1 MGCRGLR
8 LWWVMLLL
16 LVVPGVAQAQNR
28 HPVSIGVIVDGQSKE
43 FEEFL
48 TNLRLELHRLLGAR
62 YHARIEPRHVLS
74 ADWVA
79 ERARRHYR
87 RLAGDAGIDLIIGA
101 GVITTTVLAAEAPCP
116 KPVLAIGMIDPGL
129 QGVAPAVNNRS
140 GIANFTYIQFN
151 RSFENDLRQFYAIVP
166 FKKVAV
172 IANGELLKL
181 VMHRTGNRVRI
192 NETQTVELIP
202 VPVMADSEAAF
213 RQLSDADAAYF
224 GYLGSLS
231 DPERNRLISRLTER
245 GIPTYG
251 FTVKDVRR
259 GVLAAAAPEENWNK
273 LVRRMALN
281 IEALLAG
288 SRAADLP
295 VQIDFDEELTINME
309 TARKLGISPKFS
321 VLSQAVLLKEFAE
334 PEVRSMTLAS
344 VMREAFQNSLDV
356 KIEERSLNAARE
368 DISRARADW
377 LPSLSGSGDYTVI
390 DRESAQNSFGTQA
403 ERTTSGSLAA
413 RQILYSDDIA
423 GQITSRKHL
432 LTAAQS
438 ALRQTR
444 LDVVLSAALAY
455 LNILKA
461 KTGIKIR
468 QDDVDMTRRH
478 LGIAKKREAIGYS
491 GRADVFR
498 WESNLAGARTDL
510 IVAKNAHR
518 LAKQELNRILNR
530 PLEEAFAVHEMT
542 LADKSV
548 ENRILGRARA
558 HVTTHAALDVFM
570 RFLSGE
576 AETHSPEVAR
586 LEASMASQQR
596 LLLSLRRKRFIPVVS
611 VNAQGQHIFSRQGE
625 GVDFPGT
632 DPADDNWSTTLNMTW
647 PLYQGGGITSN
658 IRKTE
663 IEIQK
668 LQDQKL
674 RLIRNIGIQVR
685 SALFDVV
692 NNDVNLENAKHSAD
706 FAAKSLALVRDG
718 YETGKSSLTE
728 LVDAQNAALTAEL
741 AALNSEFNFLVSLL
755 TLERSIGHFALLNSM
770 EENQAYLD
778 RMDDFFA
785 KHQDEPPFE

>member
-1 MGCRGLR
+1 
-8 LWWVMLLL
+8 MLLL
-16 LVVPGVAQAQNR
+16 LVVPGAVQARNR
-28 HPVSIGVIVDGQSKE
+28 QPVSIGVVVDGQSKE
-43 FEEFL
+43 LEVFFD
-48 TNLRLELHRLLGAR
+48 NLRLELRRLLGAR
-62 YHARIEPRHVLS
+62 YNIRIGPRRILS
-74 ADWVA
+74 ADWGA

-101 GVITTTVLAAEAPCP
+101 GVITTTVLAAEKSYP
-116 KPVLAIGMIDPGL
+116 KPVLTIGMVDPGL

-151 RSFENDLRQFYAIVP
+151 RSFENDLRQFHAIVP
-166 FKKVAV
+166 FNKVAV
-172 IANGELLKL
+172 IAHGELLKL

-192 NETQTVELIP
+192 KKGQTVELIP
-202 VPVMADSEAAF
+202 VHVLADSEAAL
-213 RQLSDADAAYF
+213 RQLGEADAAYF

-231 DPERNRLISRLTER
+231 DRERDSLIRKLTDR

-259 GVLAAAAPEENWNK
+259 GALAAAAPEENWDK

-281 IEALLAG
+281 IEAILAG

-295 VQIDFDEELTINME
+295 VQIDFDEELTINMA
-309 TARKLGISPKFS
+309 TARRLGISPKFS
-321 VLSQAVLLKEFAE
+321 VLSQAVLLNEFAE
-334 PEVRSMTLAS
+334 PEARSVTLAS
-344 VMREAFQNSLDV
+344 VMQEASQNSLDV
-356 KIEERSLNAARE
+356 KIEARSLDSARE

-377 LPSLSGSGDYTVI
+377 LPSLSASGDYAVI

-403 ERTTSGSLAA
+403 ERTSSGSLAA

-432 LTAAQS
+432 LRAAQS
-438 ALRQTR
+438 TLEQTR
-444 LDVVLSAALAY
+444 LDAVLSAVLAY
-455 LNILKA
+455 SDILKA

-468 QDDVDMTRRH
+468 QDNVDMTRRH
-478 LGIAKKREAIGYS
+478 LGIAKKREAIGHS

-542 LADKSV
+542 LADNIA
-548 ENRILGRARA
+548 ENRILGRART
-558 HVTTHAALDVFM
+558 HVTTYAALDVFM
-570 RFLSGE
+570 QFLSQE
-576 AETHSPEVAR
+576 AVAHAPEVAR
-586 LEASMASQQR
+586 LQASMASQQR
-596 LLLSLRRKRFIPVVS
+596 QLLSLKRKRFIPVFS
-611 VNAQGQHIFSRQGE
+611 VNAQGKHVFSRQGE
-625 GVDFPGT
+625 GVDFPGI
-632 DPADDNWSTTLNMTW
+632 DPPDDSWSTTLDMTW
-647 PLYQGGGITSN
+647 PLFQGGGIASN

-674 RLIRNIGIQVR
+674 KLIRTIGIRVR

-692 NNDVNLENAKHSAD
+692 NNDVNLENAKRSAD

-741 AALNSEFNFLVSLL
+741 AALNSEYDFLVSLL
-755 TLERSIGHFALLNSM
+755 TLERSIGHFVFLNSM

-785 KHQDEPPFE
+785 RHQDEPPRD